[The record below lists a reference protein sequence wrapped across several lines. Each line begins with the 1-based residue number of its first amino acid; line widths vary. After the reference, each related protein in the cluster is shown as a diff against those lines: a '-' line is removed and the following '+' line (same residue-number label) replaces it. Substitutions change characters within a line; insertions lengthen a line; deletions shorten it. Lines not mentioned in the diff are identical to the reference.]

1 MLFKKEDVTEESLGK
16 ELGNICERLDVKQL
30 DDCLRFPKYFQI
42 ETTRLCNSRCT
53 FCAIDQWD
61 KSTPFMSANLF
72 NKIASEMADHVDWIE
87 YVAVQRAGEPLMDKD
102 IVNKIAKLK
111 KMGIKAVD
119 LSTNASLLT
128 EDKARALIDAGID
141 DIMFSID
148 SVEREKYTSV
158 RIGLDFDT
166 VLKNIRT
173 FIRIREEMNPDIIV
187 RVRGVTTF
195 DPESEEGRS
204 ELESWEKFWNPL
216 KKEQDR
222 IYMKRAHNWGNQLFG
237 ENLPEEGMRDI
248 YHPCVLPWST
258 MHVTAM
264 GTVPL
269 CPQDYDAKMNIGDV
283 NKDTIQDIWQG
294 ANWEKIREQHRTG
307 MRNEIPFCR
316 GCILFDRELSL
327 EK

>member
-1 MLFKKEDVTEESLGK
+1 
-16 ELGNICERLDVKQL
+16 
-30 DDCLRFPKYFQI
+30 
-42 ETTRLCNSRCT
+42 
-53 FCAIDQWD
+53 
-61 KSTPFMSANLF
+61 
-72 NKIASEMADHVDWIE
+72 
-87 YVAVQRAGEPLMDKD
+87 
-102 IVNKIAKLK
+102 
-111 KMGIKAVD
+111 
-119 LSTNASLLT
+119 
-128 EDKARALIDAGID
+128 
-141 DIMFSID
+141 
-148 SVEREKYTSV
+148 
-158 RIGLDFDT
+158 
-166 VLKNIRT
+166 
-173 FIRIREEMNPDIIV
+173 
-187 RVRGVTTF
+187 
-195 DPESEEGRS
+195 
-204 ELESWEKFWNPL
+204 
-216 KKEQDR
+216 
-222 IYMKRAHNWGNQLFG
+222 MKRAHNWGNQLFG